1 MASRVIR
8 GNGDEFR
15 FARGTTAADW
25 ARHAARP
32 GRFPPR
38 ALTARLSSLH
48 SVSMQPKWRLS
59 HVQGYLGLGM
69 VREAAAEFEHLSASE
84 RDTTPALALRV
95 ALCQEQHDWPALR
108 DASIALVRRVPG
120 EAGGWITWA
129 YAVRRA
135 ESLGAAEEI
144 LRLAETKHPAE
155 PTIQFNLGCYA
166 CLNGDLAE
174 ARRRVDRAI
183 ALDPSFRALAA
194 TDPDLAALRSTP
206 PPV

>member
-1 MASRVIR
+1 
-8 GNGDEFR
+8 
-15 FARGTTAADW
+15 
-25 ARHAARP
+25 
-32 GRFPPR
+32 
-38 ALTARLSSLH
+38 
-48 SVSMQPKWRLS
+48 MQPKWRLS

-69 VREAAAEFEHLSASE
+69 VRAAAAEFELLSATE

-108 DASIALVRRVPG
+108 DASIELVRRVPE

-135 ESLGAAEEI
+135 ESILAAEEV
-144 LRLAETKHPAE
+144 LRIAEPTHPHE

-166 CLNGDLAE
+166 AQLGDLAE

-183 ALDPSFRALAA
+183 ALDKNFRALAG
-194 TDPDLAALRSTP
+194 TDPDLAPLRAAGEADSP
-206 PPV
+206 SSP

>member
-1 MASRVIR
+1 
-8 GNGDEFR
+8 
-15 FARGTTAADW
+15 
-25 ARHAARP
+25 
-32 GRFPPR
+32 
-38 ALTARLSSLH
+38 
-48 SVSMQPKWRLS
+48 MQPKWRLS

-69 VREAAAEFEHLSASE
+69 VPEAAAEFELLSATE
-84 RDTTPALALRV
+84 RDTTPALALRI
-95 ALCQEQHDWPALR
+95 AILQEQQDWPALR
-108 DASIALVRRVPG
+108 DASIELVRRVPG

-135 ESLGAAEEI
+135 ESLAAAEEI
-144 LRLAETKHPAE
+144 LRIAETKHPAE

-174 ARRRVDRAI
+174 ARRRVDHAI

-206 PPV
+206 PTA